1 VRRLLLVGA
10 VVVVLIVLIV
20 GQLVLPGIAAQ
31 RLRDQL
37 ARDGQVLSVKVS
49 AFPAIELLWHHADRV
64 TIRLGQYRTPAAKL
78 GGSLRQSDSVGSL
91 RATASEVDV
100 GLLKLHDATLVKQ
113 GDRLLGSAT
122 VSEADLRAALP
133 ILDSVTPVAS
143 PAGQLVLQG
152 TASLFGVTATVQAVV
167 HVVAGKL
174 VVSPNVPLG
183 GLATIT
189 VFSNPHVAVR
199 SAAASPVPGGFVV
212 RGVALVH

>member
-1 VRRLLLVGA
+1 M
-10 VVVVLIVLIV
+10 
-20 GQLVLPGIAAQ
+20 LPGIAAQ

-37 ARDGQVLSVKVS
+37 ARNGQVLSVKVS

-64 TIRLGQYRTPAAKL
+64 TIRLGRYRTPTGQL
-78 GGSLRQSDSVGSL
+78 GGSLHRSVDVGSL

-100 GLLKLHDATLVKQ
+100 GLLKLHDAVLVKQ
-113 GDRLLGSAT
+113 GDRLLGSAA

-143 PAGQLVLQG
+143 AAGQLVLQG

-189 VFSNPHVAVR
+189 VFSNPRVAVQGV
-199 SAAASPVPGGFVV
+199 AASPVSGGFAV